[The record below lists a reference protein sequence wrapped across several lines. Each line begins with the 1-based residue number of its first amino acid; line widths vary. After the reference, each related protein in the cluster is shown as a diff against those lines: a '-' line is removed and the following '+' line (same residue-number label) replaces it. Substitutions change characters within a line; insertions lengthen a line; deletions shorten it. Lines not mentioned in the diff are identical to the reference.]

1 LMSDMIHH
9 KLYRIVIVATGLGQE
24 GFRTLVKPIA
34 LPGCGVDYRAV
45 LASLDTDNFRYL
57 YNF

>member
-1 LMSDMIHH
+1 MIHH
-9 KLYRIVIVATGLGQE
+9 KLYRIVFVAIGLRQE
-24 GFRTLVKPIA
+24 GFRYLVKPIA

-45 LASLDTDNFRYL
+45 VASLDTDNFRYL

>member
-1 LMSDMIHH
+1 MSDMIHH
-9 KLYRIVIVATGLGQE
+9 KLYRIVIVATGHGRE
-24 GFRTLVKPIA
+24 GFRSLVKLVA

>member
-1 LMSDMIHH
+1 MRDMIHH
-9 KLYRIVIVATGLGQE
+9 KLYRIVIVAIGLRQE
-24 GFRTLVKPIA
+24 GFRSLVKPIA

-45 LASLDTDNFRYL
+45 VASLDTDNFRYL